1 MYEVIVLGATFAAA
15 GIAQRYG
22 KKCLIL
28 EQKETAG
35 YEFFGALCYG
45 SGYEKAPSRKE
56 SAALQKSLL
65 EGGLYGGDRNI
76 YPCLK
81 AAQVRFRTTLVSVHK
96 KDGFFLCETH
106 GIDGFVT
113 FDAKKVV
120 DTRTGDAICDSKTYN
135 LLMESPEVPSFPGV
149 LTEKGYAENHYI
161 LRCPVPLDCSYP
173 QAHQAARRIIAAF
186 GDGQRLIYSAD
197 VFDYQVKNG
206 YPGEETGIL
215 LLPSKSY
222 ENPVL
227 AFEAGLEAA
236 I

>member
-22 KKCLIL
+22 KECLIL

-45 SGYEKAPSRKE
+45 SGHEKAPSRKE

-76 YPCLK
+76 YPYLK
-81 AAQVRFRTTLVSVHK
+81 AAQVRFRTALVSVRK
-96 KDGFFLCETH
+96 KENCFVCETH

-113 FDAKKVV
+113 FEAKRVI
-120 DTRTGDAICDSKTYN
+120 DTRTGDALSDSKTYN
-135 LLMESPEVPSFPGV
+135 LLMESPTVPAFPGV
-149 LTEKGYAENHYI
+149 HTEKGHAENHYI
-161 LRCPVPLDCSYP
+161 LRCPVPLGYSYP
-173 QAHQAARRIIAAF
+173 QAHQAARRIIEAF
-186 GDGQRLIYSAD
+186 ESGQKLIYSGD
-197 VFDYQVKNG
+197 VFDYQVMPG
-206 YPGEETGIL
+206 YPREEKGIL
-215 LLPSKSY
+215 LLPSKAY

-227 AFEAGLEAA
+227 AFDAGLEAA